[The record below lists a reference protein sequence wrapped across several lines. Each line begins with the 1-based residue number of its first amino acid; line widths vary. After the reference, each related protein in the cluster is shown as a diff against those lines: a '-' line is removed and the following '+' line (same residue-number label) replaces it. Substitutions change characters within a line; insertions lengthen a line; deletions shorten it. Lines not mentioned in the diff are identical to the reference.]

1 MGGLALKAVVAK
13 ALVRGTG
20 GGGVEG
26 GGGGGSG
33 GGGKGEGG
41 SLTLLVVV
49 CNSPPSLTPSPQG
62 DSLTMKSGSLTH
74 THRKAL

>member
-1 MGGLALKAVVAK
+1 MALKAVVAK